1 MPPGIAE
8 LCEPFKRDKLARGVA
23 LVAGRPECIKL
34 LTAFAL
40 FPLPV
45 WRAPR
50 SRMPD
55 DGRQRWLWLW
65 SGYDGGPMRPRF
77 LDSVWTVAGI
87 SSATAYRVWPSLMV
101 SRVLYPD
108 GTLSDEAQA
117 LLQAHIVKS
126 LPRPPPEP
134 RAAPEPR
141 QPKIKESKNGTE

>member
-8 LCEPFKRDKLARGVA
+8 LCEPYKRDQLARGVA

-34 LTAFAL
+34 LAAFSL
-40 FPLPV
+40 FPLPA
-45 WRAPR
+45 WRHPR
-50 SRMPD
+50 SSMPE

-65 SGYDGGPMRPRF
+65 SGYVGGSMRPVF

-108 GTLSDEAQA
+108 GTLSDEAGA
-117 LLQAHIVKS
+117 LLQAHVVKS
-126 LPRPPPEP
+126 LPRPLPEP
-134 RAAPEPR
+134 RTPYER
-141 QPKIKESKNGTE
+141 QPKKDVNNGSK